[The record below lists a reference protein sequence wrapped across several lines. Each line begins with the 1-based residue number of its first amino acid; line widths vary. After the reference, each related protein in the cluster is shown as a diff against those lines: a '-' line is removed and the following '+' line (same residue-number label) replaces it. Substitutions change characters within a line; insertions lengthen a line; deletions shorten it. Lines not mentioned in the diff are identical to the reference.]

1 LSGPNHPAH
10 SIAFKFFT
18 DDEFGAVDPNWMGSE
33 TYNAWAAHLK
43 SVADLKP
50 IVESATSEEEPE
62 TPLAKRIRTGAQEP
76 SELAWVNEEL
86 QAWLKASPDE
96 PQRVVREF
104 VSAFSEESDRANDRL
119 VQRLLSGV
127 HKEDKR

>member
-1 LSGPNHPAH
+1 MGDEDIIWQSFLLKHP
-10 SIAFKFFT
+10 
-18 DDEFGAVDPNWMGSE
+18 EFGAVDPNWMDSK
-33 TYNAWAAHLK
+33 TYSAWAAHLK

-50 IVESATSEEEPE
+50 IIEAATVEPE

-86 QAWLKASPDE
+86 EHWLKASPDE

-104 VSAFSEESDRANDRL
+104 VAAFSEESGRANERL

-127 HKEDKR
+127 HKGDSK